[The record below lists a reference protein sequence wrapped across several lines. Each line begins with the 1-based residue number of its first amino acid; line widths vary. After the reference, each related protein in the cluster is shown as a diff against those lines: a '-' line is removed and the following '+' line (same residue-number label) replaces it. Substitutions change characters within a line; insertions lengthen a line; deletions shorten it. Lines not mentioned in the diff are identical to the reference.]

1 MAMSFASERGSGIL
15 LSRVRLSSVELSQFE
30 KKPNA
35 PPVWPAVLS
44 SFLHCVSLGAAMM
57 TWLRVCEHVVSPFV
71 VVENKDVNKDVV
83 RVAAQTY
90 YGRLLAVN
98 GICELVTS
106 QFVGVASDKHGR
118 RPVQVA
124 AQLGQVI
131 DYLLAALCLP
141 SFGYIGQLK
150 EVAWFILFFSRGI
163 AGLLGNYKVS
173 LQSYTAD
180 ISIVEECPT
189 RMAYLGGA
197 LVTGMCAGSML
208 ATAVGISKISFRASF
223 LASTAINVGI
233 IVLVVVKWRDIAPRK
248 DYTWSEAN
256 PFASFHLL
264 GTNRA
269 MAMYSALVFLSAFSL
284 NMFSSTLVSYCETFL
299 NMDTPTFSAL
309 VMMWT
314 LESAICLGI
323 VQPALVREVGEI
335 ATLQLSFLC
344 MIVFY
349 VLFCLLT
356 PENSA
361 WVFVIMILFSM
372 GSITYPLAVSLAT
385 RELPPELQGSLQG
398 AVSVLE
404 TVAKILA
411 PLLASDVIIPAYSE
425 PGQFYG
431 MVYLVAGL
439 LLVPSLWPCHE
450 LYKLTARIDP
460 DRTVMLE
467 EIGG

>member
-15 LSRVRLSSVELSQFE
+15 LSRVRLSSVEISQFE

-35 PPVWPAVLS
+35 PPVWPAVLN
-44 SFLHCVSLGAAMM
+44 SFLHCTSLGAALM
-57 TWLRVCEHVVSPFV
+57 TWQKLCEHVVSPYL
-71 VVENKDVNKDVV
+71 KPMQDVK
-83 RVAAQTY
+83 VAGQTY

-118 RPVQVA
+118 RPVQVV

-150 EVAWFILFFSRGI
+150 EVAWFLLFFSRGI

-180 ISIVEECPT
+180 ISTVEECPT

-197 LVTGMCAGSML
+197 LVTGICAGSML
-208 ATAVGISKISFRASF
+208 ATAVIISKISFRATF
-223 LASTAINVGI
+223 LASTAINVGV
-233 IVLVVVKWRDIAPRK
+233 IVLVIVKWRDIAPRK
-248 DYTWSEAN
+248 DYTWREAN

-269 MAMYSALVFLSAFSL
+269 MVMYSVLVFLSAFSL
-284 NMFSSTLVSYCETFL
+284 NMFSSTLVTYCETFL
-299 NMDTPTFSAL
+299 DMKSDTFSAL

-323 VQPALVREVGEI
+323 VQPALIREVGEI

-349 VLFCLLT
+349 LLFCMLT
-356 PENSA
+356 PENGA
-361 WVFVIMILFSM
+361 WAFVIMILFSM
-372 GSITYPLAVSLAT
+372 GAITYPLAVSLAT

-404 TVAKILA
+404 TMAKIVA
-411 PLLASDVIIPAYSE
+411 PLLASDVIIPAYSK

-431 MVYLVAGL
+431 MVHLVAGL
-439 LLVPSLWPCHE
+439 LLIPSFWPCHE